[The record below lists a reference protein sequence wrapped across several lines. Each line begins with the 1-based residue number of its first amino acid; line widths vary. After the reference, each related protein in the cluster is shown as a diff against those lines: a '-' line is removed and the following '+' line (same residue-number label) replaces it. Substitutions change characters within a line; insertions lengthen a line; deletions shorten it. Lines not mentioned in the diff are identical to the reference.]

1 MELHEF
7 LMPYKK
13 AALIYRGGLCSAY
26 LLYAAAAC
34 RVHIAAYMVDGRESL
49 KYAVSIAK
57 ALGAEAC
64 PLAREPERTSRRCCA
79 GFGIRRCATVMT

>member
-34 RVHIAAYMVDGRESL
+34 RVHIAAYMVDGGNL
-49 KYAVSIAK
+49 
-57 ALGAEAC
+57 
-64 PLAREPERTSRRCCA
+64 
-79 GFGIRRCATVMT
+79 